1 MGGEKERKE
10 RVITHRRGQK
20 SVPCPVECGRERAQ
34 GKKAHY
40 LRLICKALL

>member
-10 RVITHRRGQK
+10 RVITCRRGQK
-20 SVPCPVECGRERAQ
+20 SVPRPGERGGEGAQ